1 MRDVKKIERKLCLTN
16 SAAAKICSIANK
28 KGEEKNKIFA
38 AKQMLVYYLGDILVI
53 LRKDSY
59 TPDDIL
65 LLILKTSMCLNAKRH
80 TIFSL
85 PLSFTKYTLTETKLI
100 IQRGCFNLR
109 EDEIQLYRVRDI
121 AFKQNFYERLCR
133 VGSIHLC
140 STDAMTPEIDI
151 RRIKN
156 PRDVKEVLSKT
167 IEACRK
173 ANGIRT
179 SEIIGDHGHFPEPAP
194 HGMPPEPCHEHPH
207 N

>member
-1 MRDVKKIERKLCLTN
+1 MSTLKNGEFGIDLDKEKILWTDR
-16 SAAAKICSIANK
+16 
-28 KGEEKNKIFA
+28 
-38 AKQMLVYYLGDILVI
+38 
-53 LRKDSY
+53 
-59 TPDDIL
+59 
-65 LLILKTSMCLNAKRH
+65 KRH

-167 IEACRK
+167 IEARTDSVLCGPFFCLQRNFWVVRQLTSY
-173 ANGIRT
+173 ANGL
-179 SEIIGDHGHFPEPAP
+179 EL
-194 HGMPPEPCHEHPH
+194 
-207 N
+207 

>member
-1 MRDVKKIERKLCLTN
+1 MSTLKNGEFGIDLNKER
-16 SAAAKICSIANK
+16 
-28 KGEEKNKIFA
+28 
-38 AKQMLVYYLGDILVI
+38 ILWTD
-53 LRKDSY
+53 R
-59 TPDDIL
+59 
-65 LLILKTSMCLNAKRH
+65 KRH

-179 SEIIGDHGHFPEPAP
+179 SEIIGDRGRFPEPAP
-194 HGMPPEPCHEHPH
+194 HGMPLEHCHEHPH
-207 N
+207 D